1 MKDRD
6 LFLKDG
12 SKIAIIGGGPA
23 GCFFAHFASKT
34 ARERGIKVDI
44 TIFEGKNFRQ
54 KGPRGCNMCAGV
66 ISEKLYLELK
76 ENDMLPPDRCI
87 QREIEGYYFQTQDG
101 CIEVNNPNPSTEKK
115 ILTVYRGDGPMFSQQ
130 SESISFD
137 NFLLRHVEGMGVN
150 ISSDIVS
157 DVILPSNTKEQ
168 AKVVFG
174 KRGSK
179 EEINVDLVVG
189 AFGLNTGMLEKIKR
203 LGFGYVPPRT
213 VRACQAE
220 IYIGNN
226 NGSNYLD
233 NKIRVFSLGI
243 KAITYA
249 SFTPR
254 GDHITVTLIG
264 KTDLNKAHLVEFL
277 NHPVVRRTFPED
289 GWKMPKNYCICF
301 PKIQITQA
309 SQPFTDRFVVLGS
322 AGISRYYKHGIES
335 AFITSR
341 MAVNSVFESGISER
355 AFYRG
360 YYKPVK
366 KLLGSDN
373 SYGRKV
379 FGINDYITTRRR
391 ISSGYL
397 SILESGKKT
406 PVAKIQLEVLWNMFT
421 GNIPFKE
428 LFLKVADPVLQFR
441 LLPVTV
447 TAWTKQAV
455 ESTFG
460 GRKLRHTKRLR
471 HLVNEGLGPLE
482 DGQTVVIIGGG
493 PGGTSC
499 AITLSRLA
507 KRRNMDLNIVLYEGK
522 DFGKNEQFNPC
533 VGVLSPPIEEILEKD
548 LGIPFPHDLVL
559 EKIPGYYLHSDDE
572 DIKLEGEGEISC
584 AVHRMLFDNY
594 LIHKAKDAGVKVIH
608 GRVTNIDVEPS
619 GVMVYSEMDNRRAD
633 VVVGA
638 FGLDEGACK
647 VFETATRYQTASYMS
662 TILTK
667 FYPEKEE
674 MEKFGNCIHAFLPS
688 LRGIEFGAITPKI
701 DHLDINI
708 AGSKVNWRW
717 MDNFLLLPQVTKV
730 LPSNFAMQ
738 RHELFYSRWQFPTA
752 PAKNLFGN
760 RYVTVGDAAGI
771 IRAFKGK
778 GVNTACATG
787 IKAAEV
793 MMSVGISKEAFKD
806 YYNSFSSITGDLPY
820 GKMVRLLA
828 TFSAHFGLFSP
839 MIKLAMEDKKFRTAF
854 FDSVAGSKMFKKIIF
869 ETISLQLSW
878 KIIKILISWFLKQ
891 FSFMSW
897 ATKRVSKII
906 PDKRT

>member
-23 GCFFAHFASKT
+23 GCFFAHFASKV

-44 TIFEGKNFRQ
+44 TIFEGRNFCQ

-76 ENDMLPPDRCI
+76 ENGMLLPDRCI
-87 QREIEGYYFQTQDG
+87 QKEIKGYYFQTQDG
-101 CIEVNNPNPSTEKK
+101 CIEVNNPRPSSEKK
-115 ILTVYRGDGPMFSQQ
+115 IVTVYRGDGPMFSQQ

-137 NFLLRHVEGMGVN
+137 NFLLKHVESMGVN
-150 ISSDIVS
+150 ISSGIVS
-157 DVILPSNTKEQ
+157 DVILPSNTNEQ

-174 KRGSK
+174 KRGSR

-203 LGFGYVPPRT
+203 LGFGYIPPRT

-226 NGSNYLD
+226 GSN

-243 KAITYA
+243 KPITYA

-254 GDHITVTLIG
+254 GDYITVTLVG

-277 NHPVVRRTFPED
+277 NHPVVRRTFSED

-301 PKIQITQA
+301 PKVQITQA
-309 SQPFTDRFVVLGS
+309 RQPFTDRFVVLGS

-341 MAVNSVFESGISER
+341 MAVNCVFESGVSER
-355 AFYRG
+355 AFCRG

-379 FGINDYITTRRR
+379 FGLNDYITSRRR

-397 SILESGKKT
+397 SVLESGKKV
-406 PVAKIQLEVLWNMFT
+406 PVAKMQLEVLWNMFT
-421 GNIPFKE
+421 GSIPFKK
-428 LFLKVADPVLQFR
+428 LFLKVFDPILQFR

-455 ESTFG
+455 ESTVG
-460 GRKLRHTKRLR
+460 GRELRRARKLK
-471 HLVNEGLGPLE
+471 HLANKGLGPLE
-482 DGQTVVIIGGG
+482 DGQTVVVIGGG

-499 AITLSRLA
+499 AITLSKLA
-507 KRRNMDLNIVLYEGK
+507 KRRNMDLDIVLYEGK
-522 DFGKNEQFNPC
+522 DFGKDEQFNPC
-533 VGVLSPPIEEILEKD
+533 VGVLSPPIEEIFEKD
-548 LGIPFPHDLVL
+548 LGIPFPRDLVL
-559 EKIPGYYLHSDDE
+559 EEIPGYYLHSDDE
-572 DIKLEGEGEISC
+572 DIKLEGDGEISC

-608 GRVTNIDVEPS
+608 SRVTNIDVEPS
-619 GVMVYSEMDNRRAD
+619 GVMVYSEKDNRRAD

-647 VFETATRYQTASYMS
+647 VFETATRYHTARYMS

-688 LRGIEFGAITPKI
+688 LRGIEFGAITPKV

-708 AGSKVNWRW
+708 AGAKVSWRW
-717 MDNFLLLPQVTKV
+717 MDNFLLMPQVTKV

-752 PAKNLFGN
+752 PAKNLFGD

-778 GVNTACATG
+778 GVNTACVTG

-793 MMSVGISKEAFKD
+793 MMNVGISKEAFKD
-806 YYNSFSSITGDLPY
+806 YYNSFSYITGDLPY
-820 GKMVRLLA
+820 GRAVRLLA

-839 MIKLAMEDKKFRTAF
+839 FIKLAMEDKKFRTAF
-854 FDSVAGSKMFKKIIF
+854 FDSVAGSKMFKNIIF

-878 KIIKILISWFLKQ
+878 KVIKILISWFLKQ

-897 ATKRVSKII
+897 VSKPISKI
-906 PDKRT
+906 MTHKRT